1 VARVPSRLRKK
12 IEWLLRRAEGVL
24 LPDAVLAGVGAHLD
38 PAGARL
44 ALRVASD
51 DVEVVGAS
59 ERVALLLRAGSDASA
74 REKYIAEYGV
84 CGTRRFDARGASIF
98 QLSVET
104 FDRHINNVYVVV
116 ENGSSLLFDCGSGVP
131 SSERDLALGFAVLEH
146 VFGASTRREDVE
158 TCLVSHAHADHWGG
172 VNRLRATSRAVLA
185 VHELDAR
192 VVESFEERLAATA
205 KEIDEYWKRSGVS
218 ADARVKLRADYE
230 YGKALFRSE
239 KVDRKVRDG
248 DVVGA
253 GYKVHHV
260 PGHCPGLVCL
270 QVHDVLLTSDHV
282 LARITPHQFP
292 PSISASAGLVHYFD
306 SLAKVSRLEGIRL
319 ALGGHEEPIWDLR
332 GRIREIETFH
342 HDRLERTREI
352 CETPKTV
359 LDITR
364 ELFGER
370 EGYDM
375 ILAIDEAGAHV
386 EHLHA
391 LGRVRAIDDG
401 VIRYEARSSAA

>member
-1 VARVPSRLRKK
+1 
-12 IEWLLRRAEGVL
+12 
-24 LPDAVLAGVGAHLD
+24 
-38 PAGARL
+38 
-44 ALRVASD
+44 VASD
-51 DVEVVGAS
+51 DVDVVGVS
-59 ERVALLLRAGSDASA
+59 DRVALLLRAETDAGA

-84 CGTRRFDARGASIF
+84 CGTRRFDARSASIY

-104 FDRHINNVYVVV
+104 FERHINNVYVVV

-146 VFGASTRREDVE
+146 VFGAATRREDME

-172 VNRLRATSRAVLA
+172 VNRLRATSRALLA

-192 VVESFEERLAATA
+192 VVESFEERLSVTS
-205 KEIDEYWKRSGVS
+205 KEIDEYWKRAGVP
-218 ADARVKLRADYE
+218 AEARLKLRKDYE
-230 YGKALFRSE
+230 YGKTLFRSE
-239 KVDRKVRDG
+239 KVDRKLRDG
-248 DVVGA
+248 DVIGA

-292 PSISASAGLVHYFD
+292 PSISTSAGLAHYFE
-306 SLAKVSRLEGIRL
+306 SLAKVSRLDGIRL
-319 ALGGHEEPIWDLR
+319 ALGGHEEPILDLR
-332 GRIREIETFH
+332 GRIREIEAFH
-342 HDRLERTREI
+342 HERLERTREI
-352 CETPKTV
+352 CEIPKTV
-359 LDITR
+359 AEITR

-370 EGYDM
+370 EGYDL

-401 VIRYEARSSAA
+401 VIRYQARPSAV